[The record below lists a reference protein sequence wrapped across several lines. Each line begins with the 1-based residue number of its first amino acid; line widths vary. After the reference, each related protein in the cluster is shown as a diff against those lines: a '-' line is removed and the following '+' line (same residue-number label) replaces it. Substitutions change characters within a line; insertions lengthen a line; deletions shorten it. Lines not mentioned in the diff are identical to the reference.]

1 MTDNYTFHCDA
12 AHGWIEVKY
21 SELVRLGIDHA
32 ISDYSFIKGDTVY
45 LESANV
51 CCLEDSDWFKW
62 DTAKKQRGESYKVIE
77 RYQENSY
84 IRNFK
89 PYTPLSRSA

>member
-1 MTDNYTFHCDA
+1 MTDNYTFHTDA

-21 SELVRLGIDHA
+21 SELVRLGIEQS

-51 CCLEDSDWFKW
+51 C
-62 DTAKKQRGESYKVIE
+62 
-77 RYQENSY
+77 
-84 IRNFK
+84 
-89 PYTPLSRSA
+89 

>member
-45 LESANV
+45 LE
-51 CCLEDSDWFKW
+51 EDSDRFKW